1 MPFDLKQDDE
11 LRRFEITG
19 RGALDLPDLV
29 AALER
34 IREGDGWSYGVLL
47 DLLLVTSLPSVSE
60 LRPIMELARSGGP
73 NDTRGPL
80 AIVAVNPTLY
90 GIACAYAALAQP
102 RGRVQVF
109 RDRDD
114 AKQWL
119 ASR

>member
-1 MPFDLKQDDE
+1 MPFEVKQDDQ
-11 LRRFEITG
+11 LKRFEITG

-47 DLLLVTSLPSVSE
+47 DLLLVTSLPSIGE

-90 GIACAYAALAQP
+90 GISCAYAALAQP

-114 AKQWL
+114 AKEWL